1 MPRSCDTVTKFVI
14 LQISAIIFTAN
25 KLVNCNYY
33 IIMYYVNYN
42 YARSSKCYYP
52 VCLKLK

>member
-25 KLVNCNYY
+25 KLVNC
-33 IIMYYVNYN
+33 
-42 YARSSKCYYP
+42 
-52 VCLKLK
+52 KL